1 MRALQ
6 PDVAGFVERDGCR
19 LGYEVFGAKSTGPTV
34 FLVPPSPIV
43 DSRLWKAQV
52 PFLAQHHRVVTV
64 DPLGNGRSDRCTDPE
79 RLGLD
84 PLVADLIAVLDA
96 ADVDRAVLVG
106 HCSAAWRC
114 VVAAARHP
122 ERVLGVVAICPN
134 PVALA
139 PGLPA
144 RAVHD
149 HTAPLDTE
157 DGWAKDNWHY
167 WRRDLHGFL
176 EFFFAELLVEPHSTK
191 VWEDAVEWGLGT
203 TADVLIAVD
212 RAPGALDLAATTALA
227 RSVECPV
234 LVITATED
242 RCVPPER
249 GERLAEL
256 VGGELLVLDGAGHL
270 PMARQPVVVNTAI
283 REFAARFAP
292 ARPVRR
298 WRRPLDRP
306 RRALLLC
313 SPIGLG
319 HVRRDLA
326 IAAEL
331 RRARP
336 GLQIEWLAQP
346 PVADVVAAAGEYV
359 HPASGRLAGESA
371 HVESEAGEHDLR
383 VFEAIRRMDEI
394 LVANFMVFADV
405 VRDDPYD
412 LWIADEG
419 WEVDHFLHEN
429 PELKTAAYAWLTDFV
444 GWLPM
449 PAGGGREAALTADT
463 NAQMLDQ
470 VARTP
475 RLRDRAVFIGDPQDV
490 VPLDFG
496 PDLPPIREWTTR
508 NYDFGGWV
516 SGFEPVTDRD
526 ALRAELGWGDD
537 DRVCVVSVGGS
548 GVGVHL
554 LRRALDAHPAIARAV
569 PGLRM
574 IVVAGPRIDPGSL
587 AAPAGVEVLGH
598 VPDLHR
604 YLAACDVA
612 LVQGGLTT
620 TMELTACGRP
630 FVYVPIRN
638 HFEQNIHVRHRL
650 DRYGAGRCLDH
661 ADTGPEQLAAALA
674 GELARRVDPPQISFD
689 GAARVAALLAELI

>member
-6 PDVAGFVERDGCR
+6 PDVTGLVERDGCR
-19 LGYEVFGAKSTGPTV
+19 LGYEVFGAKNDGPTI
-34 FLVPPSPIV
+34 FLTPPWAIA
-43 DSRLWKAQV
+43 DARIWKAQV
-52 PFLAQHHRVVTV
+52 PFLARHHRVVTA
-64 DPLGNGRSDRCTDPE
+64 DPLGNGRSDRCTDPA
-79 RLGLD
+79 RYAVD
-84 PLVADLIAVLDA
+84 ALVADLVAVLDA
-96 ADVDRAVLVG
+96 ADVPQAVLVG
-106 HCSAAWRC
+106 HCTAAWRC

-134 PVALA
+134 PAALA

-149 HTAPLDTE
+149 RTAPLDTDE
-157 DGWAKDNWHY
+157 GWAKDNWHY
-167 WRRDLHGFL
+167 WRRDLRGFA
-176 EFFFAELLVEPHSTK
+176 EFFFDELLVEPHSSK
-191 VWEDAVEWGLGT
+191 VWEDAVDWASGT
-203 TADVLIAVD
+203 TADVLVATEQ
-212 RAPGALDLAATTALA
+212 APGAHDLAATRALA
-227 RSVECPV
+227 RSVEQPV
-234 LVITATED
+234 LVMTATED

-256 VGGELLVLDGAGHL
+256 VGGELLVLDGVGHL
-270 PMARQPVVVNTAI
+270 PMAREPVVVNAAI
-283 REFAARFAP
+283 RGFAARFAP
-292 ARPVRR
+292 PRPVRR

-306 RRALLLC
+306 KRALLLC

-319 HVRRDLA
+319 HARRDLA

-336 GLQIEWLAQP
+336 GLRIDWLAQP
-346 PVADVVAAAGEYV
+346 PVAGVVAAAGERV
-359 HPASGRLAGESA
+359 HPASAWLAGESA
-371 HVESEAGEHDLR
+371 HIESEAGEHDLR
-383 VFEAIRRMDEI
+383 VFEAVRRMDEI
-394 LVANFMVFADV
+394 LVANFMVFADL
-405 VRDDPYD
+405 VRDEPYD

-449 PAGGGREAALTADT
+449 PGGGGREAALTADT

-475 RLRDRAVFIGDPQDV
+475 RLRDRAVFVGDPDDV

-496 PDLPPIREWTTR
+496 PDLPPIREWTAD
-508 NYDFGGWV
+508 NYDFGGYV
-516 SGFEPVTDRD
+516 TGFEPVTDRA

-537 DRVCVVSVGGS
+537 DQVCVVAVGGS
-548 GVGVHL
+548 GVGLHL
-554 LRRALDAHPAIARAV
+554 LRRAIAAHPAIVRVV

-574 IVVAGPRIDPGSL
+574 VVVAGPRIDPASL
-587 AAPAGVEVLGH
+587 AAPPGVQVLGW

-604 YLAACDVA
+604 YFAACDVA

-630 FVYVPIRN
+630 FVHVPVGN

-650 DRYGAGRCLDH
+650 DRYGAGRCLDY
-661 ADTGPEQLAAALA
+661 ADTGPEQLAEALA
-674 GELARRVDPPQISFD
+674 AELAREVRSLPVSSD
-689 GAARVAALLAELI
+689 GARRVAELLADLV

>member
-6 PDVAGFVERDGCR
+6 PDGAGVVERDGHR
-19 LGYEVFGAKSTGPTV
+19 LGFEVFGEKADGPTI
-34 FLVPPSPIV
+34 FLTPTWALV
-43 DSRLWKAQV
+43 DSRVWKAQV
-52 PFLAQHHRVVTV
+52 PFLARHHRVVTA
-64 DPLGNGRSDRCTDPE
+64 DPLGNGRSDRCTDPQ
-79 RLGLD
+79 RHGVD
-84 PLVADLIAVLDA
+84 ALVADLFAVLDA
-96 ADVDRAVLVG
+96 VEVEQAVLVG
-106 HCSAAWRC
+106 HCSGAWRC
-114 VVAAARHP
+114 VIAAARRP
-122 ERVLGVVAICPN
+122 ERVAGVVALCPN
-134 PVALA
+134 PTVLA
-139 PGLPA
+139 PALPA
-144 RAVHD
+144 RSVYD
-149 HTAPLDTE
+149 HTEPLDT
-157 DGWAKDNWHY
+157 DAGWAKDNWHY
-167 WRRDLHGFL
+167 WRRDLRGFV
-176 EFFFAELLVEPHSTK
+176 EFFVDEMLVEPHSTK
-191 VWEDAVEWGLGT
+191 VWEDAVEWSLGT
-203 TADVLIAVD
+203 SAEVLIATD
-212 RAPGALDLAATTALA
+212 RAPGELDLAGTRALA

-234 LVITATED
+234 LVIVATED
-242 RCVPPER
+242 RCVPPAR

-256 VGGELLVLDGAGHL
+256 VDAEVLVLDGAGHL
-270 PMARQPVVVNTAI
+270 PMAREPVVVNTAI
-283 REFAARFAP
+283 RDFAARFAP
-292 ARPVRR
+292 ARPARR
-298 WRRPLDRP
+298 WVRPLDRP
-306 RRALLLC
+306 KRALVLC

-336 GLQIEWLAQP
+336 GLRIDWLAQP
-346 PVADVVAAAGEYV
+346 PVAGVVAAAGERV
-359 HPASGRLAGESA
+359 HPASAWLAGESA
-371 HVESEAGEHDLR
+371 HIESEAGEHDLR

-394 LVANFMVFADV
+394 LVANFMVFADL
-405 VRDDPYD
+405 VRDEPYD

-449 PAGGGREAALTADT
+449 PAGGGREAALTADA

-475 RLRDRAVFIGDPQDV
+475 RLRDRAVFIGDPDDV

-496 PDLPPIREWTTR
+496 PDLPPIREWTAR
-508 NYDFGGWV
+508 NFDFGGWV

-537 DRVCVVSVGGS
+537 ERVCVVSVGGS
-548 GVGVHL
+548 GVGLHL
-554 LRRALDAHPAIARAV
+554 LHRALAAHPAIARAI

-574 IVVAGPRIDPGSL
+574 VVVAGPRIDP
-587 AAPAGVEVLGH
+587 AALTAPPGVEVLGY

-604 YLAACDVA
+604 HLAACDVA

-630 FVYVPIRN
+630 FVHVPVQN

-650 DRYGAGRCLDH
+650 DRYGAGRCLDY
-661 ADTGPEQLAAALA
+661 ADTGPEQLATALA
-674 GELARRVDPPQISFD
+674 AELARPVDPPAIPSD
-689 GAARVAALLAELI
+689 GARRVAQLLAELV